1 VFPPSLRE
9 NLIGA
14 GLIAGFVLLVLA
26 LKRSRFAQAP
36 RTKLQ
41 APENIQI

>member
-1 VFPPSLRE
+1 M
-9 NLIGA
+9 
-14 GLIAGFVLLVLA
+14 AGFVVSVVA
-26 LKRSRFAQAP
+26 LKQSRFAQAP